1 MCVKIS
7 APKKF
12 MFFFARCSCS
22 VPKGGAAE
30 GKIYFNMGKL
40 KQQACRVE
48 SQSREA
54 AHMHT
59 KATQHNNNHFPFVA
73 SRRWRH
79 WWTRSCTLLRGRSQ
93 PPMLSDD
100 VPTGNRSGSSV
111 AVDSATWI
119 LLQGF
124 TPIDCF
130 EGNGCL
136 GSRSILRLP
145 TNTAKLMAEHEY
157 TL

>member
-12 MFFFARCSCS
+12 MFFFARCSCA

-54 AHMHT
+54 AHIHT

-79 WWTRSCTLLRGRSQ
+79 WWTRKLHVTVFGARQCRRCLAMMFPLATGAVLQSPLTRRRGFCFKASLWSTVSRATVVLAVALDCACQRTQ
-93 PPMLSDD
+93 PS
-100 VPTGNRSGSSV
+100 
-111 AVDSATWI
+111 
-119 LLQGF
+119 
-124 TPIDCF
+124 
-130 EGNGCL
+130 
-136 GSRSILRLP
+136 
-145 TNTAKLMAEHEY
+145 
-157 TL
+157 